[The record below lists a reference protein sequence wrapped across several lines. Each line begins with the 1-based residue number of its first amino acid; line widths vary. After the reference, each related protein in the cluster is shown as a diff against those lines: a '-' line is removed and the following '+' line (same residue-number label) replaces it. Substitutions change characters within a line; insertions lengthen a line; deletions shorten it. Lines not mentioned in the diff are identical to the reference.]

1 MDSVKLLQHNLAI
14 EYDLQNFVG
23 FVLESVNTLG
33 GNIFAASIAS
43 LELMQQLRSAGAGTG
58 YPLPATLLLDGRL
71 MLVTW
76 KNQHLNIAQLPQL
89 PPQETILQL
98 QQHLQNSTAATDPSI
113 LLQRNSEMTRHFN
126 EVRARTEHELE
137 ELQKSLKKHQTEL
150 HKSMHQAETD
160 PLTGLYNRRAFDE
173 KMGRAFHHAM
183 RQKNSSLSLMLLDI
197 DRFKAVNDQFGHQF
211 GDIFLNRMADSLRSV
226 IREEVDFAFRF
237 GGDEFAIV
245 IFADHSLACDK
256 ARQVLQLMENKVSIG
271 ITDINP
277 YTPDSLSLGEFIHR
291 ADKALYEAK
300 HRGRGR
306 IMVDLCL
313 APDGSNCSR
322 ACPKNAPPN
331 NNRLV
336 EFTGERI
343 PPCPHP
349 STRQPESA
357 TLNATHK
364 RRNPPRNRG

>member
-33 GNIFAASIAS
+33 GNIFSASLAS
-43 LELMQQLRSAGAGTG
+43 LELMRQLRSSGAATG
-58 YPLPATLLLDGRL
+58 YPLPAILLLDGRL
-71 MLVTW
+71 LLVAW
-76 KNQHLNIAQLPQL
+76 GGQHLNIANLPQL
-89 PPQETILQL
+89 PPQATILQL
-98 QQHLQNSTAATDPSI
+98 QQHLQNSTASTDPSI
-113 LLQRNSEMTRHFN
+113 LLQRNTEMARHFD
-126 EVRARTEHELE
+126 EVRARTEQELA
-137 ELQKSLKKHQTEL
+137 ELQQSLKKHQAEL

-160 PLTGLYNRRAFDE
+160 PLTGLYNRRAFDD
-173 KMGRAFHHAM
+173 KLGRAFHHAM

-197 DRFKAVNDQFGHQF
+197 DRFKGINDQFGHQF
-211 GDIFLNRMADSLRSV
+211 GDTFLNKMADTLRSV

-277 YTPDSLSLGEFIHR
+277 HTPDSLTLGEFIHR

-306 IMVDLCL
+306 IVVDLCL
-313 APDGSNCSR
+313 EPDGSTCSQ
-322 ACPKNAPPN
+322 ACPKNAPPGS
-331 NNRLV
+331 NRLV

-343 PPCPHP
+343 PPCPHAP
-349 STRQPESA
+349 SAQTKAVPF
-357 TLNATHK
+357 NATQMRK
-364 RRNPPRNRG
+364 KSPRPRG